1 MAGYGPRR
9 AVQTPWGNVEEL
21 RERRLRSGPG
31 TSREQVA
38 HNQRERLFAAMVT
51 SVAGKGYE
59 ATVVADLLE
68 LSGVSRSAFYE
79 HFQDKEDCFLAT
91 FDAVV
96 DKSIELVGVEL
107 TKDDSPESGARA
119 ALGRLLDMVAHQ
131 PAAARLCFNDAYAAG
146 KAGQAAVERAMG
158 RFATLIDET
167 IAKVNGNQRL
177 APEMVHGLLGGVQEI
192 VQFHLRHGEE
202 ALLPAITPDL
212 WEWALGYE
220 APPRPLR
227 LAGRQRRASESHPSP
242 LVTHSQ
248 AERII
253 RALAAAAAERGYP
266 RVTIGGIASRASISQ
281 ATFYS
286 HFADKD
292 AALLAALDSAGA
304 QTLAIALPA
313 GRRAEDWP
321 HGVRAALGALCAF
334 GATEPDLLWLTAV
347 GLQAAGPTALDQRE
361 RINNQL
367 RGALAPGF
375 DLAPERKPIV
385 ADAVIGAVWAL
396 LQKQIV
402 DGGPQSLPKIAPLAS
417 YMALAPF
424 IGAERACE
432 VANSD
437 GRRVR

>member
-31 TSREQVA
+31 TPREQVA
-38 HNQRERLFAAMVT
+38 RDQRERLLAAMVT
-51 SVAGKGYE
+51 SVADKGYE

-79 HFQDKEDCFLAT
+79 HFRDKEDCFLAT

-96 DKSIELVGVEL
+96 TKSIELASVEL
-107 TKDDSPESGARA
+107 AKDDSPESSARA
-119 ALGRLLDMVAHQ
+119 ALGQVLDVVGQQ

-158 RFATLIDET
+158 RFATLTDDA
-167 IAKVNGNQRL
+167 IARANGNQPL

-192 VQFHLRHGEE
+192 VQFHLRHGKE
-202 ALLPAITPDL
+202 ASLSAITPDL
-212 WEWALGYE
+212 WEWALGYV
-220 APPRPLR
+220 APPTPLR
-227 LAGRQRRASESHPSP
+227 LAGRQRRVAEQHPSP
-242 LVTHSQ
+242 LVVHSQ

-266 RVTIGGIASRASISQ
+266 GVTIGGIASRASISQ

-304 QTLAIALPA
+304 QTLAVALPA
-313 GRRAEDWP
+313 ARRAVDWP

-334 GATEPDLLWLTAV
+334 GVAEPDLVWLTAV
-347 GLQAAGPTALDQRE
+347 GVHAAGRTALDQRE
-361 RINNQL
+361 RINDQL
-367 RGALAPGF
+367 RDALAPGF
-375 DLAPERKPIV
+375 ELAPETKPIV

-396 LQKQIV
+396 LQRQIAE
-402 DGGPQSLPKIAPLAS
+402 GGPQSLPKIAPLAS
-417 YMALAPF
+417 YMVLAPF

-432 VANSD
+432 IANGD
-437 GRRVR
+437 GRRRR